1 MSSPN
6 NLRARNSLR
15 DVFKDASVS
24 TGASQNVYY
33 NILFVRQH
41 IVKYVI
47 VKLVKKDKLVMQG
60 FGLERVNKS
69 FMSPPSHHL
78 YTFMT
83 HHFT

>member
-41 IVKYVI
+41 IVNMCHIKI
-47 VKLVKKDKLVMQG
+47 VTYDRNEK
-60 FGLERVNKS
+60 
-69 FMSPPSHHL
+69 
-78 YTFMT
+78 
-83 HHFT
+83 